1 MGYIKE
7 PVGVDLNIAP
17 MPLSVEERQTL
28 SAIIAHYKTTGEVLK
43 VMGKTKASRKK
54 KHSTSSAIDRSK
66 TVKPKLK
73 KKAVSVS
80 ESGK

>member
-7 PVGVDLNIAP
+7 PVGVDLNIGP
-17 MPLSVEERQTL
+17 MPLSVEERETL
-28 SAIIAHYKTTGEVLK
+28 SAIIAHYKTTGEVPKIL
-43 VMGKTKASRKK
+43 GKTKASSRK
-54 KHSTSSAIDRSK
+54 KHSPSTVIDRSK
-66 TVKPKLK
+66 TAKPKK